1 MVEARPGGTRRA
13 DSYPLTFAAVSV
25 GAAGLVKIERQDFLL
40 ISFSR
45 FDCLRRHQ
53 RDQPESPLLPFLLY
67 FGICLL
73 VEIFSHSS
81 SGTTESPRLH
91 GGTRFAI
98 LSRRPLLEATWAKT
112 AKLTGRG
119 EEKERF
125 RQLGIRQFPL
135 FVLLLGNPHNFQ
147 QFTVARSKVQF
158 ADPPFT
164 TGLKR

>member
-1 MVEARPGGTRRA
+1 MKTGGPDDLLT
-13 DSYPLTFAAVSV
+13 DSILFPSHATALQKFGKPTTCDGVFGGPSCQHC
-25 GAAGLVKIERQDFLL
+25 GHHRSHSFLG
-40 ISFSR
+40 
-45 FDCLRRHQ
+45 
-53 RDQPESPLLPFLLY
+53 SPLLPFLLY

-125 RQLGIRQFPL
+125 RQLGLRQFPL